1 MAEETQ
7 ETAAQGTEQPIQQQA
22 PTQPA
27 PSSFKLPSGLGQ
39 MLNQKDRK
47 DFEKVKSEFEKATPP
62 ATPATPVAGP
72 ATTTTTAAAEPAA
85 SQPVKKDEL
94 ATPTAAPTP
103 EKKTQI
109 EERDVFGLNKKKGE
123 TPLIGSEKDLLD
135 VINKSF
141 GQDIKELKDTGKFI
155 ETAKDWRAQ
164 AQKFDETAKKLK
176 ETEDALIALPEPI
189 IESMKAF
196 YNNEDYTKPF
206 ADRPNFDFDKPVDK
220 QDKVE
225 LIKHYF
231 PKQYAKLTEE
241 EISDAKDGVFSDK
254 FEPLIEASTT
264 QFKTAQEARDNQRAT
279 TLQRAKDAQIAY
291 KQSVSSSVDYLKQTF
306 PDMDSAAISE
316 AQAILSGGQQEILK
330 FFLNSN
336 GTLKKEAAE
345 YIVIAKNGK
354 SEMQR
359 LAKMSA
365 HAAETKANED
375 ILTRGADSPKPKK
388 SGNSADAP
396 GQISKEAQA
405 LIDRAGQTGSGNR
418 KVF

>member
-7 ETAAQGTEQPIQQQA
+7 ETAITNTEQPTQQA
-22 PTQPA
+22 PVQQQPA
-27 PSSFKLPSGLGQ
+27 PSSFKMPSGLGQ
-39 MLNQKDRK
+39 MLKGNDRK
-47 DFEKVKSEFEKATPP
+47 AFEEVKAKLEASTPP
-62 ATPATPVAGP
+62 AQPAAPTVEKVENTESPAVASPAQPSKVEPV
-72 ATTTTTAAAEPAA
+72 TTTAA
-85 SQPVKKDEL
+85 
-94 ATPTAAPTP
+94 PTT
-103 EKKTQI
+103 EKKTVV
-109 EERDVFGLNKKKGE
+109 EERNLFGLNKKKGE
-123 TPLIGSEKDLLD
+123 ETLIGSEKELLE

-164 AQKFDETAKKLK
+164 AQKFEETAKKLK

-196 YNNEDYTKPF
+196 YNNEDYAKPF
-206 ADRPNFDFDKPVDK
+206 ANRPNFDFDKPVDK

-279 TLQRAKDAQIAY
+279 QLQRAKDSQIAY

-306 PDMDSAAISE
+306 PDMDATVTSE
-316 AQAILSGGQQEILK
+316 AQTILSGGQQEILK

-345 YIVIAKNGK
+345 YIMMAKHGK
-354 SEMQR
+354 SEMQK

-388 SGNSADAP
+388 TGNASDGAP
-396 GQISKEAQA
+396 KISKEAQA